1 MGHWGYVSTDADI
14 PYPAWIDD
22 RHWNGFAMPFFTR
35 DVVDRVI
42 ADTDGWARFA
52 VEDGVP
58 TVRTT
63 DDDPSCSVDDV
74 AIPLVEV
81 DGVTLY
87 GIGAGSWVWGEVVGV
102 CSDCGAQFPVS
113 DMTDLT
119 RPDVYPVPVLL
130 CADCARDGGAS

>member
-1 MGHWGYVSTDADI
+1 MGHWGYVSTDDEI

-22 RHWNGFAMPFFTR
+22 RRWNGFAMPFFTR

-42 ADTDGWARFA
+42 ADTFGWARFA

-63 DDDPSCSVDDV
+63 DDDPSYSVDDV
-74 AIPLVEV
+74 AVPLVEV

-87 GIGAGSWVWGEVVGV
+87 GIGAGSWVWDEVMGV
-102 CSDCGAQFPVS
+102 CSDCGDQFPVS

-119 RPDVYPVPVLL
+119 RPDVDPVPVLV
-130 CADCARDGGAS
+130 CADCVRDGGAA